1 MYELVTQIS
10 REYSDPII
18 EITESGCVYLMGPM
32 KKKTAA
38 YSTSHPVVPRSLAEL
53 ARAIADGTRRATTA
67 SHQSL
72 ISSPQL
78 PITAARPRPLG

>member
-38 YSTSHPVVPRSLAEL
+38 YSTAVASGGTAKCSRNWL
-53 ARAIADGTRRATTA
+53 AR
-67 SHQSL
+67 
-72 ISSPQL
+72 SPMERDVLLQ
-78 PITAARPRPLG
+78 PFTNH